1 MPESPKKTPDKTAMP
16 TNLARLLII
25 DADPKNRDMIY
36 NYFIAEGYLV
46 DYCESGDATF
56 NIDLSQYDIVL
67 VDLAINNNS
76 GIRLVEQY
84 KQIYKPGEP
93 AIIVYAFALSP
104 ESIIQ
109 ALNVGAD
116 DYLVKP
122 FSVRELKARVRS
134 VIRRQLAL
142 KK

>member
-1 MPESPKKTPDKTAMP
+1 MPDSIDKTLSPINKP
-16 TNLARLLII
+16 THIAKLLII
-25 DADPKNRDMIY
+25 DADEQNRNMIY
-36 NYFIAEGYLV
+36 NYLIAEGYHV
-46 DYCESGDATF
+46 DCCDSGDTTF
-56 NIDLSQYDIVL
+56 NIDLSQFDIIL
-67 VDLAINNNS
+67 IDLSINNNS

-84 KQIYKPGEP
+84 KQIYKPTNL
-93 AIIVYAFALSP
+93 AIIVYATALSP

-134 VIRRQLAL
+134 VIRRKLAL